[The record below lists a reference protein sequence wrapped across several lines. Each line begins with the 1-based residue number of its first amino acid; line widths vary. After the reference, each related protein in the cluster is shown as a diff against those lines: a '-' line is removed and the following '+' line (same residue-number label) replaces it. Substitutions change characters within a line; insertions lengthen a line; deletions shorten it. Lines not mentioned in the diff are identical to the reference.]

1 MRSLQRLE
9 ALHRSELPLLSSSR
23 ALQEHL
29 DSLQETNHDD
39 IVTNED
45 WDTFDNGEWET
56 FEETLA
62 QPVTSLS
69 QRIHDFNSLCQ
80 RERLIKNWNNNISQ
94 LHGVYMLLKIK
105 TGNWTF
111 DNAFDSMEDEFC
123 KCTHFTY
130 RTIDVFD
137 LMWQKRIR
145 QRFCKCIP
153 DVVRLLTLGYIASS
167 PVRPRTAFLVRL
179 LKFHNLAWQWCNVS
193 ALPFTELISQ
203 WVEELS
209 GKLRSTDKVMSSHH
223 IFNIFTF

>member
-9 ALHRSELPLLSSSR
+9 ALHRGELPLPSSSR

-69 QRIHDFNSLCQ
+69 QQIHDFNSLCQ

-111 DNAFDSMEDEFC
+111 NNAFDSMEDEFC

-130 RTIDVFD
+130 RTIDMFD
-137 LMWQKRIR
+137 LM
-145 QRFCKCIP
+145 C
-153 DVVRLLTLGYIASS
+153 
-167 PVRPRTAFLVRL
+167 
-179 LKFHNLAWQWCNVS
+179 
-193 ALPFTELISQ
+193 
-203 WVEELS
+203 
-209 GKLRSTDKVMSSHH
+209 
-223 IFNIFTF
+223 